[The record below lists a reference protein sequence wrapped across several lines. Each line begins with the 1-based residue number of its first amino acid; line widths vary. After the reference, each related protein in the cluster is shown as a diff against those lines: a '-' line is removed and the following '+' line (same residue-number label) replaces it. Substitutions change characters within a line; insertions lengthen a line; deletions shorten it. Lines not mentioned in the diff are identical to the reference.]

1 VTEPHR
7 AAPRAARKRLGE
19 VLVEQ
24 GVITTEQ
31 LGTLLA
37 RQSSGNG
44 PRRRLGRM
52 VVEEGFADDRGI
64 AAALAA
70 SLRLPLLDLSRTR
83 VDPAAART
91 IPRGMSERYGI
102 LVTANDGINPPNV
115 AVIDPTDILAMDEM
129 RMHLRRRDVH
139 ISVALEP
146 ELRRVLTR
154 VWSVSEDSAAVHG
167 LLDDFASNAVEVAP
181 DETNDAVEDAPAVKL
196 VDLLLGD
203 AVSQGASDV
212 HVETERE
219 GVRVRFRVDGV
230 LRDVMTAPKS
240 AAASLISRLKILSGL
255 DISERRRPQDGR
267 ARLNLAGRIVDTRV
281 STLPALWGE
290 KVVMRILPQ
299 SEDLPTLEQ
308 LGLDGAQLLGLRTAV
323 RASQGLV
330 LITGPTGAGKTST
343 LYAAIREITTPDK
356 NLVTLEDPVEIS
368 LPGMTQVHVNV
379 KAGLTFAA
387 GLRSILRQDPDVI
400 LVGEI
405 RDSETA
411 EHAMAAAMTGHMV
424 LSTLHTTSAVGAI
437 ARLADMGAESFM
449 LAASLSLVV
458 AQRLV
463 RRVCRD
469 CSAPAVP
476 DDKTLTALGL
486 AASDLPDTVR
496 AGTGCDTCSGT
507 GYRGRVGVYEML
519 PITPVIRSVLRSNG
533 NEEQLS
539 KAAES
544 GGLRT
549 LRTAALEK
557 AAEGSTTYEEVLRVT
572 ASDGLEDAPGDLA
585 ATVTWCPAC
594 STGLTVD
601 MQWCPQCAAPV
612 GDVRCT
618 SCNKPLQPL
627 WRVCPWCRTP
637 APVPAAPAG
646 TAAPDTEGAVSRAPA
661 SVASAG
667 APAAAAAPVPPPPPA
682 PVLSPPLQPG
692 PAFQRQPQRSVAP
705 SPHAPL
711 PPAPLPQPQP
721 QPQG

>member
-1 VTEPHR
+1 MTEPNR
-7 AAPRAARKRLGE
+7 APPRAARKRLGE

-24 GVITTEQ
+24 GVITGDQ
-31 LGTLLA
+31 LEALLQ
-37 RQSSGNG
+37 RQRSGNG

-83 VDPAAART
+83 VDPAAARS
-91 IPRGMSERYGI
+91 IPRAMSERYGI

-181 DETNDAVEDAPAVKL
+181 EETNDAVEDAPAVKL

-212 HVETERE
+212 HVETERD

-267 ARLNLAGRIVDTRV
+267 ARLSLAGRVVDTRV
-281 STLPALWGE
+281 STLPALWEE

-299 SEDLPTLEQ
+299 SEELPTLEQ
-308 LGLDGAQLLGLRTAV
+308 LGLDAPQLLLLRTAV

-405 RDSETA
+405 RDAETA

-557 AAEGSTTYEEVLRVT
+557 AANGSTTYEEVLRVT

-594 STGLTVD
+594 SGGLTVD

-618 SCNKPLQPL
+618 SCNKSLQPL

-637 APVPAAPAG
+637 APVPVVPAG
-646 TAAPDTEGAVSRAPA
+646 PAPA
-661 SVASAG
+661 SP
-667 APAAAAAPVPPPPPA
+667 APESTAPESPAPESAAPEPRTALGVAPVA
-682 PVLSPPLQPG
+682 EEARTPVLSPPLQPSV
-692 PAFQRQPQRSVAP
+692 AFQRRPEHPFPPPQ
-705 SPHAPL
+705 HAPL
-711 PPAPLPQPQP
+711 PQRR
-721 QPQG
+721 G

>member
-1 VTEPHR
+1 MTEPTQP
-7 AAPRAARKRLGE
+7 PRAARKRLGE

-24 GVITTEQ
+24 GVVTPEQ
-31 LGTLLA
+31 LQILLQ
-37 RQSSGNG
+37 RQQSGSG

-52 VVEEGFADDRGI
+52 VVEEGFADDRAI

-70 SLRLPLLDLSRTR
+70 SLRLPLLDLGRIR
-83 VDPAAART
+83 IDPVAART
-91 IPRGMSERYGI
+91 IPRALAERYGV
-102 LVTANDGINPPNV
+102 LVTSNNGSDPPTV
-115 AVIDPTDILAMDEM
+115 AVVDPTDVLAIDEL
-129 RMHLRRRDVH
+129 RMHLRRRDV
-139 ISVALEP
+139 IVSVALEP

-154 VWSVSEDSAAVHG
+154 VWSVAEDSSAVHG
-167 LLDDFASNAVEVAP
+167 LLDDFASTAAEVGP
-181 DETNDAVEDAPAVKL
+181 EETNDAVEEAPAVRL
-196 VDLLLGD
+196 VDLLLAD
-203 AVSQGASDV
+203 AVSQNASDV
-212 HVETERE
+212 HVETQRE

-240 AAASLISRLKILSGL
+240 AASALVSRLKILAGL

-267 ARLNLAGRIVDTRV
+267 ARMNLSGRLVDTRV

-290 KVVMRILPQ
+290 KVVLRILPQ
-299 SEDLPTLEQ
+299 SEELPTLEQ
-308 LGLDGAQLLGLRTAV
+308 LGLDGPQLGLLRAAV

-405 RDSETA
+405 RDAETA

-463 RRVCRD
+463 RRVCAD
-469 CSAPAVP
+469 CAAPAMP

-486 AASDLPDTVR
+486 SPADLPETVR
-496 AGTGCDTCSGT
+496 AGVGCDACSGT
-507 GYRGRVGVYEML
+507 GFRGRIGVYEML
-519 PITPVIRSVLRSNG
+519 PVTAAIRTVLRTGG
-533 NEEQLS
+533 NEEELS
-539 KAAES
+539 LAAA
-544 GGLRT
+544 GAGLRT
-549 LRTAALEK
+549 LRVAALEK
-557 AAEGSTTYEEVLRVT
+557 AASGATTYEEVLRVT

-585 ATVTWCPAC
+585 AAVIWCPAC
-594 STGLTVD
+594 STGLTAD
-601 MQWCPQCAAPV
+601 MQWCPQCATPV
-612 GDVRCT
+612 GDARCT
-618 SCNKPLQPL
+618 GCNKSLQPG
-627 WRVCPWCRTP
+627 WRLCPWCRTV
-637 APVPAAPAG
+637 AAVPAARYGSPMG
-646 TAAPDTEGAVSRAPA
+646 AAPLGV
-661 SVASAG
+661 G
-667 APAAAAAPVPPPPPA
+667 APRVGVVAQGGPPA
-682 PVLSPPLQPG
+682 PGSV
-692 PAFQRQPQRSVAP
+692 PQR
-705 SPHAPL
+705 L
-711 PPAPLPQPQP
+711 T
-721 QPQG
+721 